1 MDKKVN
7 CWEFKKCGKDTTGD
21 CPAYPKGGRVCYLVA
36 GTLCGGKA
44 QGAYAIK
51 INNCRD
57 CDYYHALVINK
68 TV

>member
-1 MDKKVN
+1 MEKKVN
-7 CWEFKKCGKDTTGD
+7 CWEFKKCGRDATGD

-51 INNCRD
+51 INNCRE
-57 CDYYHALVINK
+57 CDFYQALVISK